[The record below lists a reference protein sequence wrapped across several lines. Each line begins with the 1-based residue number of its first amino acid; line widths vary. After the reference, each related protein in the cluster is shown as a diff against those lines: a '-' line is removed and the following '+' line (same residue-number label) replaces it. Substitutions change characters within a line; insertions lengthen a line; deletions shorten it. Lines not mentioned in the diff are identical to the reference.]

1 MRNTSYL
8 VPIICLVSMLIIL
21 LTSCEKE
28 EYEPWTYVPEN
39 QDNDTTTWRDNY
51 TDGGTIPY
59 DTSTAPTLVGT
70 KWVLTKMV
78 TSFAT
83 EYPNDTLEFINSNEY
98 TINSGPIPRTYQ
110 LNSIPSS
117 TNYDLSLY
125 YFTPF
130 GGSHYS
136 ANVGYYFIQDGV
148 IDNAEFKN
156 INNTTSKI
164 RAWFKKL

>member
-1 MRNTSYL
+1 MKKLLFLL
-8 VPIICLVSMLIIL
+8 VIATLGLS
-21 LTSCEKE
+21 SCKKD
-28 EYEPWTYVPEN
+28 EYEPWVYVPEEP
-39 QDNDTTTWRDNY
+39 QDTSKWQDNY
-51 TDGGTIPY
+51 TDGGTLPY
-59 DTSTAPTLVGT
+59 DTSNAPTIVGT
-70 KWVLTKMV
+70 KWVLIKMV
-78 TSFAT
+78 TAFAT
-83 EYPNDTLEFINSNEY
+83 DYPNDTLEFISSNQY
-98 TINSGPIPRTYQ
+98 TINNGPIPRNYQ

-148 IDNAEFKN
+148 IDNAEFSN